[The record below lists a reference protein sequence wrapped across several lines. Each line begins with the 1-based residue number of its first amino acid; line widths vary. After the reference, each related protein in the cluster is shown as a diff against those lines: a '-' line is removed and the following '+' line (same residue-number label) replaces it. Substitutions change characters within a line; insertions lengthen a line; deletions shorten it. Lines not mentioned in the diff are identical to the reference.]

1 MEDLVSRAKNG
12 DKDAYAELFLDVKDE
27 LFNIALKILGNKSD
41 AEDVMQDALLIAYVN
56 IKKLKNNS
64 QFKAWIKKILVNECK
79 KFIKLKNSNTN
90 MLERYAASK
99 NFEDDFKIDE
109 IDFDKIMKLLSDT
122 DQQIFSLFYV
132 DRLTTKQISTRLNIN
147 ENTIKSRL
155 KIVRDRLRSKYSYM
169 LTIIAVLIMATGV
182 VFGSIALIN
191 YIIEQFDLHDVGYN
205 NDNVLDAVAD
215 REWVQ
220 NVDMDYIE
228 LDDNYSIKVDYL
240 LYDDINLYMIFDL
253 QSKSGF
259 GEYNRFSLPSLKVED
274 ENGNVL
280 IDEYNWILSQKL
292 VLSHAWKNIETTDN
306 NIRELACIIS
316 NGFPNMNIFTIT
328 LNSIALYTQNDDI
341 KTNSNKYSFNSV
353 SFDIEL
359 DDKFKNKTSH
369 TYSIVSQSDNLSFE
383 VEKAIFSD
391 TGFYA
396 IIKTKDDYI
405 EFLLEDGNKNLY
417 NYSIRLLRKKA
428 NQYTF
433 LITSNIP
440 NENSNKI
447 NLLNKKD
454 TSQKVIL
461 NYK

>member
-292 VLSHAWKNIETTDN
+292 VLSHAWKNIETTNN